1 MAAQNNVSLQS
12 GRNVTFVSWNVRGL
26 NNPVK
31 RGKVFSHLKTLGLDI
46 VFLQETHL
54 KDKYTIRWIENVYHS
69 TFPAKTR
76 GTAIMTKK
84 SIPFVHK
91 STISDRNG
99 RYLIVVG
106 ELFSIPL
113 TLLNIYA
120 PNVDSP
126 SFFKKSDDTYPR
138 HVPKKHYH
146 WWVFNCVLDPYLD
159 RSSVTKQ
166 VRNNSSAFLNT
177 FTDNSNVSDVWR
189 IANPA
194 GRDYSFFST
203 RHNSYSRIDYFLLD
217 AKLTP
222 YVIDTKYHNI
232 VISDHSPVTLTLNI
246 QNATRPQQK

>member
-1 MAAQNNVSLQS
+1 M
-12 GRNVTFVSWNVRGL
+12 
-26 NNPVK
+26 
-31 RGKVFSHLKTLGLDI
+31 TL
-46 VFLQETHL
+46 
-54 KDKYTIRWIENVYHS
+54 
-69 TFPAKTR
+69 
-76 GTAIMTKK
+76 
-84 SIPFVHK
+84 IPDM
-91 STISDRNG
+91 SQT
-99 RYLIVVG
+99 
-106 ELFSIPL
+106 
-113 TLLNIYA
+113 NIIIGG
-120 PNVDSP
+120 D
-126 SFFKKSDDTYPR
+126 
-138 HVPKKHYH
+138 
-146 WWVFNCVLDPYLD
+146 FNCVLDPYLD